1 MKIDALFHRTTAGFV
16 LLGGLGLT
24 VLNAASPVEL
34 LHPLALGQPQQA
46 LAQSEDDVNVR
57 VYQAAS
63 PSVVTIESIDGS
75 SSGSGVIV
83 NADGLILTN
92 AHVVDG
98 AETVKVVLADRQE
111 YEGRVVGYGLD
122 GADLAAV
129 RIEGRNLP
137 TVRIATAPVQVGQ
150 RAFAIGNPFGQFAGT
165 FTTGIVSR
173 IDTEEGYIQTDA
185 AINPGNSGGP
195 LLNSQGELIGIN
207 TAIFTISRS
216 DPSEVTGNIGIGF
229 AITIEQVQ
237 GFLTAVR
244 NGSAPLVAQASPFLE
259 GSDNPAQVITLNG
272 APIQGRL
279 TSDSSVLPSDE
290 SYYNAYSFE
299 GRSGQQIS
307 VEMSSADVDSYL
319 ILLSPQGRDM
329 AQDDDGG
336 GERNAR
342 LQFVLPEDGTYTV
355 LANSYGTRETGTYNL
370 KVAEGSGGGSGGSAA
385 TRPNQGGSGQGSGQ
399 VSVSSLPIRTQ
410 GILGSNSPILEVDG
424 SRYEEHVFEGTAGQR
439 VIISLESRDFDP
451 YLALLG
457 PGDVL
462 VGENDDVS
470 TNSLDAGLSVTLP
483 ADGLY
488 RVLANTYDATGSG
501 RYTLTVNAR

>member
-1 MKIDALFHRTTAGFV
+1 MKIDVLFHRTTTRLA

-24 VLNAASPVEL
+24 LLNTASPVEL
-34 LHPLALGQPQQA
+34 LNPLALGQPQQA
-46 LAQSEDDVNVR
+46 IAQSEDDVNVR

-63 PSVVTIESIDGS
+63 PSVVTIESLDGS

-111 YEGRVVGYGLD
+111 YEGRVIGYGED
-122 GADLAAV
+122 GEDLAAV

-137 TVRIATAPVQVGQ
+137 TVKIATSPVQVGQ

-173 IDTEEGYIQTDA
+173 IDTEQGYIQTDA

-207 TAIFTISRS
+207 TAIFTLDRS
-216 DPSEVTGNIGIGF
+216 APGEPASQGGNIGIGF

-237 GFLTAVR
+237 EFLTAVR
-244 NGSAPLVAQASPFLE
+244 NGSAPLVAQESPFLQ
-259 GSDNPAQVITLNG
+259 GSGNAAEVITLNG
-272 APIQGRL
+272 TPIQGRL
-279 TSDSSVLPSDE
+279 TSDSSLLPSDN

-299 GRSGQQIS
+299 GRSGQQVNI
-307 VEMSSADVDSYL
+307 EMSSSDVDSYL

-329 AQDDDGG
+329 AQDDDSG

-355 LANSYGTRETGTYNL
+355 LANSYGTRETGAYNL
-370 KVAEGSGGGSGGSAA
+370 KVAEGAGSGGSA
-385 TRPNQGGSGQGSGQ
+385 TRPPQGGGQ
-399 VSVSSLPIRTQ
+399 VRVSSLPIRTQ
-410 GILGSNSPILEVDG
+410 GILGENSQILPADG

-439 VIISLESRDFDP
+439 VVITLESRDFDP
-451 YLALLG
+451 YLALIG
-457 PGDVL
+457 PDEAL
-462 VGENDDVS
+462 LGENDDVS
-470 TNSLDAGLSVTLP
+470 QNSLDSGLSVVLP

>member
-24 VLNAASPVEL
+24 VLNAASPIEL
-34 LHPLALGQPQQA
+34 LNPLALGQSQQV

-111 YEGRVVGYGLD
+111 YEGRVVGYGLE

-137 TVRIATAPVQVGQ
+137 TVKIATAPVQVGQ

-173 IDTEEGYIQTDA
+173 IDTEQGYIQTDA

-216 DPSEVTGNIGIGF
+216 DSGEVAGNIGIGF

-244 NGSAPLVAQASPFLE
+244 NGSAPLVAQESPFLQ

-307 VEMSSADVDSYL
+307 VEMSSSDVDSYL

-336 GERNAR
+336 GERNAL

-355 LANSYGTRETGTYNL
+355 LANSYGTRETGTYDL
-370 KVAEGSGGGSGGSAA
+370 KVAEGSGGGTGGGTA
-385 TRPNQGGSGQGSGQ
+385 QGSGQGQSQ
-399 VSVSSLPIRTQ
+399 VPVSSLPIRTQ

-439 VIISLESRDFDP
+439 VVISLESRDFDP

>member
-1 MKIDALFHRTTAGFV
+1 MIPMKIDVLLHRTTAGFA
-16 LLGGLGLT
+16 LLGGLSLT
-24 VLNAASPVEL
+24 LLNAASPIEL
-34 LHPLALGQPQQA
+34 LNPLALGQPQQA
-46 LAQSEDDVNVR
+46 QAQSEDDVNVR

-75 SSGSGVIV
+75 ASGSGVIV
-83 NADGLILTN
+83 SADGLILTN

-98 AETVKVVLADRQE
+98 AETVQVVLADRQE

-129 RIEGRNLP
+129 KIEGRNLP
-137 TVRIATAPVQVGQ
+137 TVKIASTPVQVGQ

-173 IDTEEGYIQTDA
+173 IDTEQGYIQTDA

-207 TAIFTISRS
+207 TAIFTLERS
-216 DPSEVTGNIGIGF
+216 APGEPSSQGGNIGIGF

-237 GFLTAVR
+237 EFLTAVR
-244 NGSAPLVAQASPFLE
+244 NGSAPLVAQASPFLQ
-259 GSDNPAQVITLNG
+259 GSDTPAQVITLNG

-279 TSDSSVLPSDE
+279 TSDSSILPSDE

-299 GRSGQQIS
+299 GRSGQQVNI
-307 VEMSSADVDSYL
+307 EMTSNDVDSYL
-319 ILLSPQGRDM
+319 ILLSPQGRDI

-355 LANSYGTRETGTYNL
+355 LANSYGTRETGSYSL
-370 KVAEGSGGGSGGSAA
+370 KVAEGSGSSGSSA
-385 TRPNQGGSGQGSGQ
+385 TRPNSGNGQ
-399 VSVSSLPIRTQ
+399 VAVSSLPIRTQ
-410 GILGSNSPILEVDG
+410 GILGANSQILPADG
-424 SRYEEHVFEGTAGQR
+424 SRYDEHIFEGSAGQR
-439 VIISLESRDFDP
+439 IVITLESQDFDP
-451 YLALLG
+451 YLAIIGPDDSLL
-457 PGDVL
+457 
-462 VGENDDVS
+462 GENDDVS
-470 TNSLDAGLSVTLP
+470 QNSLDAGLSLTLP

-488 RVLANTYDATGSG
+488 RVLANTYDASGSG